1 MGYEPRIRQADEP
14 FPVGEH
20 RGEGASERRMDG
32 VSRRVGGVRGSR
44 RASRVRRGSR
54 PAAGRDGAS
63 ARACPHRGEVAGD
76 TGAHWGAQQ
85 EYPAVWLTPVL
96 GPVGSYPLRDD
107 SDTLAERIR
116 RYPADNLVV
125 GGTADTLWQAGFR
138 GTGKVLGIEGSARWA
153 QARDVT
159 ARERGLQVS
168 RAYPCRYVTAWV
180 PCDHGRGVAGVG

>member
-1 MGYEPRIRQADEP
+1 MSREFARPMNP
-14 FPVGEH
+14 FRSANIE
-20 RGEGASERRMDG
+20 
-32 VSRRVGGVRGSR
+32 
-44 RASRVRRGSR
+44 
-54 PAAGRDGAS
+54 
-63 ARACPHRGEVAGD
+63 ARALQSAGWTVFHAEWEVSGVPVAPRAFVEGVARQLD
-76 TGAHWGAQQ
+76 EMERQPGPVLIVAKSLGTLAAHWGAQQ

-159 ARERGLQVS
+159 ARER
-168 RAYPCRYVTAWV
+168 
-180 PCDHGRGVAGVG
+180 